1 MGIKCQNLG
10 IYAGIDGTE
19 SANWSTFIA
28 RVAKQLDSISPRELT
43 LKDKAV
49 MLNTKIFSQLWY
61 KATIIDV
68 PKIILGRLHKMI
80 NSFIWA
86 NKMVLIKRDVLEL
99 PFNRGGVNLVNV
111 QIKVKSFQIKHI
123 LDLIQGST
131 SEEWKAF
138 GRYWLGI
145 RLKI

>member
-1 MGIKCQNLG
+1 MGIKCQNSWHLCW
-10 IYAGIDGTE
+10 YWLHKN
-19 SANWSTFIA
+19 ANWSTFIA
-28 RVAKQLDSISPRELT
+28 RIAKQLDSISQRELT
-43 LKDKAV
+43 LKSKAV
-49 MLNTKIFSQLWY
+49 MLNTKIFFQLWY

-68 PKIILGRLHKMI
+68 PKILGRLHKMI

-86 NKMVLIKRDVLEL
+86 NKMVLIKGDVLEL

-111 QIKVKSFQIKHI
+111 PIKVNFFQIKHI
-123 LDLIQGST
+123 SDLIYGST
-131 SEEWKAF
+131 SAEWKPF